1 LNKNSLLNKIIF
13 KVRLNRQVSSKII
26 DRVFEIVKEDIVQGN
41 TVDIEGF
48 GKFEKTHKEMMRRI
62 NKKKRTEELVPP
74 RDKVK
79 FFADETMIEEIK
91 KEP

>member
-26 DRVFEIVKEDIVQGN
+26 DRVFEIVKEDVVKGN
-41 TVDIEGF
+41 TVEIDNF
-48 GKFEKTHKEMMRRI
+48 GKFEKIHKTMMRRI

-79 FFADETMIEEIK
+79 FFAEETMVEEIK

>member
-1 LNKNSLLNKIIF
+1 MNKNSLLNKIIF

-26 DRVFEIVKEDIVQGN
+26 DRVFEIVKDEVVQGN
-41 TVDIEGF
+41 TVEIDDF
-48 GKFEKTHKEMMRRI
+48 GKFEKVHKTMLRRV
-62 NKKKRTEELVPP
+62 NKKKKTEELVPP

-79 FFADETMIEEIK
+79 FFPDEIMVEEIK